1 MISIIIPLY
10 NKEECIAGV
19 IESVLKQSF
28 VDFELLIINDGSTDN
43 SESKVG
49 LFTDSRIKL
58 HNKQNGGVSSARNY
72 GVKMAK
78 SEWVIFLDAD
88 DVMLP
93 NNLDILYAQQKEY
106 NTDISTANYYVE
118 TETGSRILKR
128 KDSCKGIVKSNL
140 RWYYFDKYCMRMGCA
155 MIRRSF
161 LVKNPFPE
169 TLNRFEDLYTVL
181 ELCKQCTIS
190 FESTPILIYTAEF
203 RDLSRLSLNYIE
215 KDFTYHLDFS
225 EKSIWEK
232 LLYGQLLV
240 FAAHNKPLD
249 KILKQKYKCNY
260 YYKYLA
266 LIGFKIKKII
276 KHSL

>member
-1 MISIIIPLY
+1 MISVVIPLY
-10 NKEECIAGV
+10 NKAECISRT
-19 IESVLKQSF
+19 IESVLSQTYEE
-28 VDFELLIINDGSTDN
+28 FEIIVVNDGSTDGSVN
-43 SESKVG
+43 IVSQLK
-49 LFTDSRIKL
+49 DDRIRIVQKP
-58 HNKQNGGVSSARNY
+58 NGGVSSARNL
-72 GVKMAK
+72 GVQSAK
-78 SEWVIFLDAD
+78 YDWIVFLDAD

>member
-1 MISIIIPLY
+1 MISVVIPLY
-10 NKEECIAGV
+10 NKAECISRT
-19 IESVLKQSF
+19 IESVLSQTYEE
-28 VDFELLIINDGSTDN
+28 FEIIVVNDGSTDGSVN
-43 SESKVG
+43 IVSQLK
-49 LFTDSRIKL
+49 DDRIRIVQKP
-58 HNKQNGGVSSARNY
+58 NGGVSSARNL
-72 GVKMAK
+72 GVQSAK
-78 SEWVIFLDAD
+78 YDWIVFLDAD

-93 NNLDILYAQQKEY
+93 NNLDILYTQQKEY